1 MENLTYLL
9 ISFLLSAI
17 LVVLLIPLLK
27 RLKFGQSVRLEGPQ
41 SHLIKTGVPTMG
53 GLAFL
58 LSTTLVTAVL
68 ISSSENK
75 APLFLLLFILISYGL
90 IGFVDDYIIVVKK
103 DNGGLTSKQKLAFQI
118 LAAMIFYILCNG
130 LNLYQLSNSISLPI
144 LDVTLPLG
152 FMYFVFIVFWQVGFS
167 NAVNLT
173 DGVDGLATT
182 LTIIALAFLGLIAN
196 HQHLLEIVTFCYILI
211 GSLLGFLLFN
221 KNKAKIMMGDTGSL
235 ALGGILAT
243 ISILIKQELLLLLIG
258 LVFVCVT
265 TSVIIQVYSVKRRG
279 KKVFRMAPIH
289 HHFELI
295 GWSEWKIVGV
305 FSLFGLVGG
314 LLGIYIELF

>member
-1 MENLTYLL
+1 MYLI

-41 SHLIKTGVPTMG
+41 SHLIKTGIPTMG
-53 GLAFL
+53 GIAFL
-58 LSTTLVTAVL
+58 LSTTLMTLVL
-68 ISSSENK
+68 ITLSENK

-90 IGFVDDYIIVVKK
+90 IGFIDDYIIVVKK
-103 DNGGLTSKQKLAFQI
+103 DNAGLTSKQKLAFQI
-118 LAAMIFYILCNG
+118 LAAIVFYLLCNV
-130 LNLYQLSNSISLPI
+130 LNFYQLGTSISIPI
-144 LDVTLPLG
+144 FEVTLPLG
-152 FMYFVFIVFWQVGFS
+152 FLYFIFIVFWQVGFS

-182 LTIIALAFLGLIAN
+182 LTIIALSFLGLIAHN
-196 HQHLLEIVTFCYILI
+196 QHLSEIVTFTFILI

-235 ALGGILAT
+235 ALGSILAT
-243 ISILIKQELLLLLIG
+243 ISILMKQELLLLLIG

-265 TSVIIQVYSVKRRG
+265 ASVMIQVFSIKRRG

-289 HHFELI
+289 HHFEII

-305 FSLFGLVGG
+305 FSFYGLVGG
-314 LLGIYIELF
+314 LTGIYLVLFY